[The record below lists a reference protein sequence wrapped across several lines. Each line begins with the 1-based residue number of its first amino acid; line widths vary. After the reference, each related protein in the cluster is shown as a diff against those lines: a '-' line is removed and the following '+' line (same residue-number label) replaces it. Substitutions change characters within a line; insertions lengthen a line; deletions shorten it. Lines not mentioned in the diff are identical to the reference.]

1 MTQRCKPLSAPRC
14 KYGYEW
20 NELSG
25 ECHNNRL
32 HGSNLKVDPTPDRLL
47 EPIGA
52 LITFVIMGLLLWFVN
67 NRLRRCRRFC
77 CRRET
82 QTDQRINRRRY
93 RSRTSSLGSPRVIH
107 LRVNLES
114 HDSHRMDE
122 ESVINVSPNPPRSAS
137 SLPPYEFLFN
147 CGASADSQLPPYSS
161 APPTYEEA
169 MALVKSEKIDISA
182 KFDSK

>member
-1 MTQRCKPLSAPRC
+1 MTQRCKPPSALRC

-52 LITFVIMGLLLWFVN
+52 IIVFVVMVLLLYCMKKSSYRYSF
-67 NRLRRCRRFC
+67 
-77 CRRET
+77 EP
-82 QTDQRINRRRY
+82 QTDQRINWRRY
-93 RSRTSSLGSPRVIH
+93 RRSRTSSLDSPRIIH

-114 HDSHRMDE
+114 HDSHRLDE